1 MAEKAH
7 LILTGSNMWGPKLK
21 NGTMTVKLAV
31 EMRCLGAER
40 LDTGWDRGASDWKK
54 NGNIKN

>member
-1 MAEKAH
+1 MAEEAH
-7 LILTGSNMWGPKLK
+7 LILTGRNMWEPKLK
-21 NGTMTVKLAV
+21 SGTMMPKLAV

-54 NGNIKN
+54 SESMKD